1 MFAENNTKRP
11 PSRRPR
17 EGEEK
22 DEHKKR
28 QREGK
33 ATERA
38 AQKKLIDRLDTLV
51 PVAAVPGRFL
61 NGGLRSK
68 RTTVQLYEDCVN
80 HCRQLQDPHRADPEG
95 AQEGKHGSR
104 GRGEGAEAQGL
115 DPSGRLPWVSGQEL
129 MEACLSSSRERLL
142 VVELP
147 EWTVVEMSARL
158 RQDFASAAFEGD
170 LIGQSFG
177 HSVDFDSLNALRS
190 FSKLMSLRQ
199 GDVSSLSL
207 VITVRTFR
215 SNSLVDRRMRM
226 TTLHARPA
234 GSSIFM
240 LEPAGE
246 ETRGGGGREEE
257 EEPDW
262 NRRDMMGYSGC
273 FGYDFGRSTSTP
285 YDFDRAIYEVQR
297 EPRSVTMMSMILPK
311 LQSEASSSAVIDRVA
326 STSAINALQKTL
338 YSFILSHHELQIM
351 FDNKTAHEIPFAV
364 FLRLKLPL
372 SLGGYRSPWVKVV
385 EASLNG
391 SLCGSF
397 AEQGRIYSYIV
408 HDEHCGVYRSIME
421 EPFVYKYVLKRVGD
435 VDRALQADWLLQH
448 AEESEV

>member
-1 MFAENNTKRP
+1 M
-11 PSRRPR
+11 
-17 EGEEK
+17 GW
-22 DEHKKR
+22 
-28 QREGK
+28 
-33 ATERA
+33 
-38 AQKKLIDRLDTLV
+38 
-51 PVAAVPGRFL
+51 
-61 NGGLRSK
+61 
-68 RTTVQLYEDCVN
+68 
-80 HCRQLQDPHRADPEG
+80 
-95 AQEGKHGSR
+95 
-104 GRGEGAEAQGL
+104 EGAEAQGL

-177 HSVDFDSLNALRS
+177 HLVDFDSLNALRS
-190 FSKLMSLRQ
+190 FSKVMSLRQ

-215 SNSLVDRRMRM
+215 SKSVVERRMRM
-226 TTLHARPA
+226 TTLHARAA
-234 GSSIFM
+234 GRSIFM
-240 LEPAGE
+240 LEAAGE
-246 ETRGGGGREEE
+246 ESRGGGGREEE

-397 AEQGRIYSYIV
+397 AGHNQRGAFHAHWNQNRAEFTATLFMMNTAGKIIHTRTWRTFAGGDIWQEGQ
-408 HDEHCGVYRSIME
+408 VYRSIME